1 MEVKVTLSGDDDV
14 IQRTM
19 KGFQTE
25 GFQIEITA
33 ELQQEA
39 RVRGL
44 TEKELFALAI
54 QRQVPGAIDIE
65 VDGTPPP
72 PPSKGTH

>member
-1 MEVKVTLSGDDDV
+1 MEVKVTLSGDDNV

-19 KGFQTE
+19 KGFQAK

-33 ELQQEA
+33 ELQEEA

-65 VDGTPPP
+65 VDGTSPP